1 MDKKNTML
9 LTVIAVATLLV
20 AVVGATFA
28 YFSVTNSTVG
38 GTTVDAA
45 VEQVGTVTLSGG
57 ADLDLTVT
65 AAQMA
70 QSAAPATYSLGSA
83 VVAHAELANNGENE
97 TYYCQ
102 FTLNVANA
110 STTDASVET
119 DGGITLTVHEGLSFV
134 GENTLTSSA
143 RLNPKDIEAK
153 AYTVRFT
160 MGKGGSVATGADLI
174 TLSGA
179 IKNDA
184 TDSTQATRLANTK
197 IDLDYTITGFH
208 CDTAAYPA

>member
-28 YFSVTNSTVG
+28 YFSVSNSTANA
-38 GTTVDAA
+38 TTVDAT

-57 ADLDLTVT
+57 ADLDITIT

-70 QSAAPATYSLGSA
+70 ESAAPATYSLGNA
-83 VVAHAELANNGENE
+83 VVAHAELAGNGTNE

-102 FTLNVANA
+102 FTLNVANG
-110 STTDASVET
+110 STTDASKAT
-119 DGGITLTVHEGLSFV
+119 DGGIAITVHEGLTFV
-134 GENTLTSSA
+134 GDSLASAA
-143 RLNPKDIEAK
+143 RLNPKDIESK
-153 AYTVRFT
+153 TYTVRFK
-160 MGKGGSVATGADLI
+160 MGKNGTVTTGADLI
-174 TLSGA
+174 TLSGN
-179 IKNDA
+179 ILNDEN
-184 TDSTQATRLANTK
+184 DSTQADRLANTK
-197 IDLDYTITGFH
+197 IDLDYTITGFS